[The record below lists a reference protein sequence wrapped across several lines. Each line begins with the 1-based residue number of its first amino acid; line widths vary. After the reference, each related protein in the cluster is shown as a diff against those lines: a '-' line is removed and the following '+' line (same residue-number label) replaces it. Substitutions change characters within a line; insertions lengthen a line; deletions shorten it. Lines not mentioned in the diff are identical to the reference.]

1 MKMKAFTHPNVLA
14 LTGVTVDN
22 HFSPCII
29 MPFMENGSLDKYLQK
44 EEHRLSLWFPKEEP
58 TAELEVVSTKL
69 YVNTHKS
76 FIKWE
81 PFKNIQ
87 HADKQPD
94 LWMNVKHTN

>member
-14 LTGVTVDN
+14 LTGVTVDH

-44 EEHRLSLWFPKEEP
+44 EEHRLSLWFLKEEP
-58 TAELEVVSTKL
+58 TVQLEVVSAMW
-69 YVNTHKS
+69 YVNTCKS
-76 FIKWE
+76 FKLE
-81 PFKNIQ
+81 QFKNIK
-87 HADKQPD
+87 HEDKQPD